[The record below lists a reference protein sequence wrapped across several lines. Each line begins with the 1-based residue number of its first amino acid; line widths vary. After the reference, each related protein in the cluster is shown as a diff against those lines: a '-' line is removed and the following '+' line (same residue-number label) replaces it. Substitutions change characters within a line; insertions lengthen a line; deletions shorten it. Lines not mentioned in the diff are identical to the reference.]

1 MKKRKFV
8 AAVMAFSM
16 LLGQT
21 VYAQELAVPTE
32 ALEVSDEAAAETVYE
47 TEPDTGYETEDP
59 YETET
64 GENTENK
71 NQ

>member
-32 ALEVSDEAAAETVYE
+32 ALEVSDEAEAETAY
-47 TEPDTGYETEDP
+47 
-59 YETET
+59 
-64 GENTENK
+64 
-71 NQ
+71 